1 MLRTVFNAF
10 FTEIHSNKRIFVCL
24 KFSQIF
30 KHNIFTYIL
39 LLAYFILFFNID
51 IFKFPY
57 VFSSNEAFLLFGL
70 WILITYCAFF
80 PILIF
85 WTFVDKSKIELDI
98 SMLSSNIKIN
108 RHLFYVLFGC
118 FIVFIKLKFID
129 FLYINVLIFIVVMM
143 TFFIFLFLKISSI
156 NYFLFIMPLVFYF
169 YANFICFEYDF
180 LYLVMYFLCF
190 SSIFIYNKIS
200 VYIKMDKTKIKKS
213 KLKV

>member
-10 FTEIHSNKRIFVCL
+10 FTEMYSNKKEFVCL
-24 KFSQIF
+24 KFSQIS
-30 KHNIFTYIL
+30 KHSMIYYCFLFGYI
-39 LLAYFILFFNID
+39 YLFLNID
-51 IFKFPY
+51 ILKFPY
-57 VFSSNEAFLLFGL
+57 IFSSNEAFLLFGF
-70 WILITYCAFF
+70 WILITYYAFF

-98 SMLSSNIKIN
+98 SMLSSDIKIN

-129 FLYINVLIFIVVMM
+129 FLYINVLIFIVAMM
-143 TFFIFLFLKISSI
+143 AFFI
-156 NYFLFIMPLVFYF
+156 FLFIMPLIFYF

-190 SSIFIYNKIS
+190 SSIFIYNKILI
-200 VYIKMDKTKIKKS
+200 YTKMDKAKIKKS

>member
-1 MLRTVFNAF
+1 MF
-10 FTEIHSNKRIFVCL
+10 FIWIYL
-24 KFSQIF
+24 L
-30 KHNIFTYIL
+30 IL
-39 LLAYFILFFNID
+39 NID
-51 IFKFPY
+51 ILKFPY
-57 VFSSNEAFLLFGL
+57 IFSSNEAFLLFGF
-70 WILITYCAFF
+70 WILITYYAFF

-129 FLYINVLIFIVVMM
+129 FLYINVLIFIVAMM
-143 TFFIFLFLKISSI
+143 TFFIFLFL
-156 NYFLFIMPLVFYF
+156 MPLIFYF

-190 SSIFIYNKIS
+190 SSIFIYNKILI
-200 VYIKMDKTKIKKS
+200 YTKMDKAKIKKS

>member
-1 MLRTVFNAF
+1 MIRVIFNAF
-10 FTEIHSNKRIFVCL
+10 FTEIHSNKKTFVCL

-39 LLAYFILFFNID
+39 LLVYFILFFNID

-57 VFSSNEAFLLFGL
+57 IFSSIEAFFLFGL
-70 WILITYCAFF
+70 WILITYHAFF

-98 SMLSSNIKIN
+98 SILSSNIKIN

-129 FLYINVLIFIVVMM
+129 FAMM

-190 SSIFIYNKIS
+190 SSIFIYNKILYCS
-200 VYIKMDKTKIKKS
+200 GKG
-213 KLKV
+213 

>member
-10 FTEIHSNKRIFVCL
+10 FTEMYSNKKEFVCL
-24 KFSQIF
+24 KFSQIS
-30 KHNIFTYIL
+30 KHSMIYYCFLFGYI
-39 LLAYFILFFNID
+39 YLFLNID
-51 IFKFPY
+51 ILKSPY
-57 VFSSNEAFLLFGL
+57 IFSSDEAFLLFGL
-70 WILITYCAFF
+70 WILITYYAFF

-118 FIVFIKLKFID
+118 FIIFIKLKFID
-129 FLYINVLIFIVVMM
+129 FLYINVLIFIVAMM

-180 LYLVMYFLCF
+180 VYLVMYFLCF
-190 SSIFIYNKIS
+190 SSIFIYNKILI
-200 VYIKMDKTKIKKS
+200 YIKIDRAKIKKS

>member
-10 FTEIHSNKRIFVCL
+10 FTEMHSNKKTFVCL

-57 VFSSNEAFLLFGL
+57 IFSSDEAFLLFGL
-70 WILITYCAFF
+70 LTLITYYAFF

-129 FLYINVLIFIVVMM
+129 FSYINVLIFIVAMM
-143 TFFIFLFLKISSI
+143 SFFIFLFLKVSNI

-169 YANFICFEYDF
+169 YVNFICFEYDF

-190 SSIFIYNKIS
+190 SSIFIYNKIFI
-200 VYIKMDKTKIKKS
+200 YIKDR
-213 KLKV
+213 

>member
-1 MLRTVFNAF
+1 M
-10 FTEIHSNKRIFVCL
+10 

-39 LLAYFILFFNID
+39 LLVYLILFFNID

-57 VFSSNEAFLLFGL
+57 IFSSIEAFFLFGL
-70 WILITYCAFF
+70 WILITYHAFF
-80 PILIF
+80 PILIL

-98 SMLSSNIKIN
+98 SILSINIKIN

-129 FLYINVLIFIVVMM
+129 FSYINVLIFIVAMM

-190 SSIFIYNKIS
+190 SSIFIYNKILYCS
-200 VYIKMDKTKIKKS
+200 GKG
-213 KLKV
+213 

>member
-10 FTEIHSNKRIFVCL
+10 FTEMYSSGEEFVCL
-24 KFSQIF
+24 KFSQIS
-30 KHNIFTYIL
+30 KHSMIYYCFLFGYI
-39 LLAYFILFFNID
+39 YLFLNID
-51 IFKFPY
+51 ILKFPY
-57 VFSSNEAFLLFGL
+57 IFSSNEAFLLFGF
-70 WILITYCAFF
+70 WILITYYAFF

-98 SMLSSNIKIN
+98 SMLSSDIKIN

-129 FLYINVLIFIVVMM
+129 FLYINVLIFIVAMM
-143 TFFIFLFLKISSI
+143 AFFI
-156 NYFLFIMPLVFYF
+156 FLFIMPLVFYF

-190 SSIFIYNKIS
+190 SSIFIYNKILI
-200 VYIKMDKTKIKKS
+200 YTKMDKAKIKKS

>member
-10 FTEIHSNKRIFVCL
+10 FTEMYSNKKEFVCL
-24 KFSQIF
+24 KFSQIS
-30 KHNIFTYIL
+30 KHSMIYYCFLFGYI
-39 LLAYFILFFNID
+39 YLFLNID
-51 IFKFPY
+51 ILKFPY
-57 VFSSNEAFLLFGL
+57 IFSSNEAFLLFGF
-70 WILITYCAFF
+70 WILITYYAFF

-98 SMLSSNIKIN
+98 SMLSSDIKIN

-129 FLYINVLIFIVVMM
+129 FLYINVLIFIVAMM
-143 TFFIFLFLKISSI
+143 AFFI
-156 NYFLFIMPLVFYF
+156 FLFIMPLVFYF

-190 SSIFIYNKIS
+190 SSIFIYNKILI
-200 VYIKMDKTKIKKS
+200 YTKMDKAKIKKS

>member
-1 MLRTVFNAF
+1 MIRVVFNAF
-10 FTEIHSNKRIFVCL
+10 FTEIHSNKKTFVCL

-39 LLAYFILFFNID
+39 LLVYFILFFNID

-57 VFSSNEAFLLFGL
+57 IFSSVEE
-70 WILITYCAFF
+70 
-80 PILIF
+80 
-85 WTFVDKSKIELDI
+85 SKIELDI
-98 SMLSSNIKIN
+98 SILSINIKIN

-129 FLYINVLIFIVVMM
+129 FSYINVLISIVAMM

-190 SSIFIYNKIS
+190 SSIFIYNKILYCS
-200 VYIKMDKTKIKKS
+200 GKG
-213 KLKV
+213 

>member
-1 MLRTVFNAF
+1 MV
-10 FTEIHSNKRIFVCL
+10 
-24 KFSQIF
+24 
-30 KHNIFTYIL
+30 
-39 LLAYFILFFNID
+39 YFILFFNID

-57 VFSSNEAFLLFGL
+57 IFSSIEAFFLFGL
-70 WILITYCAFF
+70 WILITYHAFF

-98 SMLSSNIKIN
+98 SILSINIKIN

-129 FLYINVLIFIVVMM
+129 FSYINVLISIVAMM

-190 SSIFIYNKIS
+190 SSIFIYNKILYCS
-200 VYIKMDKTKIKKS
+200 GKG
-213 KLKV
+213 